1 MSEKAFPNEHVIDRS
16 SGMDLRDYFAAKALP
31 VLYHAQIQY
40 SEFRG
45 YPANWKETIAK
56 DAYAMADEM
65 MRVREPA

>member
-1 MSEKAFPNEHVIDRS
+1 MMNDHI
-16 SGMDLRDYFAAKALP
+16 GLRDYFAAKSLP

-56 DAYAMADEM
+56 DAYAMADAM
-65 MRVREPA
+65 MKARE